1 MGIGILDSWDHR
13 VVMIKCDQEQSLK
26 SLPELFREQRR
37 PRSRMV
43 ENTHCDLE
51 GLVRT
56 TRFDPIERTG
66 ASVNVKIT
74 VGAVAGE
81 KLGLEFD
88 EVCH

>member
-1 MGIGILDSWDHR
+1 
-13 VVMIKCDQEQSLK
+13 
-26 SLPELFREQRR
+26 
-37 PRSRMV
+37 MV

-56 TRFDPIERTG
+56 RRVDPIERTG